1 MLYSGAPDTDSG
13 ANQVCIE
20 ANQQFIMRATMS
32 HQVDL
37 NDVRN
42 FVIAAQAGTLS
53 AAAGTLHQPVSTISR
68 SLTRLEKQL
77 GILLVR
83 RGPKGLALTDAGT
96 EYLLSCRRGLRSL
109 KEGEELLEAHRS
121 NPSGTIKIMC
131 PITMARDLL
140 APVLKDFVSRFPALR
155 MEIEPYSSGFDQEPR
170 EDVDVFFKVLTPND
184 SLKRVRA
191 YPGMMR
197 GLFASPSYISE
208 AGTPVN
214 PMELSDHRCAG
225 WGVWKFTNSRKKEVT
240 PEINFHLL
248 SSDYPGVNL
257 RYALDGLGITLLP
270 LYVAK
275 HPDHVKRL
283 VHLLPLWQP
292 EPLQVCALFS
302 GSSRLTPK
310 IQTLLDFLAEYIGTD
325 RDPRGNRTKGY
336 FTESK
341 I

>member
-1 MLYSGAPDTDSG
+1 
-13 ANQVCIE
+13 
-20 ANQQFIMRATMS
+20 MS
-32 HQVDL
+32 RQVDL

-270 LYVAK
+270 LYIAK

-292 EPLQVCALFS
+292 QPLQVCALFS

-325 RDPRGNRTKGY
+325 RDTRGNRTKGY